1 MNAGFSISHEPVP
14 CVLKTLVHSVQVL
27 NIQTGELMA
36 DFQYDVTE
44 AVTDNPRIVC
54 LIVQGLKG
62 GVYYFNSQDVCSP
75 RFIFYFTQSTF
86 QAAQISSILATNIR
100 NAGIRDDGKLA
111 QLMQDDEFIAQLQR
125 SPEFQ
130 QALADG

>member
-1 MNAGFSISHEPVP
+1 M
-14 CVLKTLVHSVQVL
+14 QVL

-75 RFIFYFTQSTF
+75 RFIY
-86 QAAQISSILATNIR
+86 SILLKVHDRLLKFPRFWRQTSETR
-100 NAGIRDDGKLA
+100 
-111 QLMQDDEFIAQLQR
+111 EFETMENWR
-125 SPEFQ
+125 S
-130 QALADG
+130 